1 LVGSASTGE
10 FNVHTTWVP
19 PAITHQRRMNYHVQ
33 GISTVNGVEMPET
46 FLGSA
51 PFTAATYFGHRS
63 RLYEM
68 DLKDRPEAI
77 VEVIVESYEM
87 GVRGFQ
93 IMPEGQ
99 VLEALEMARNA
110 GCEFTLMGTLRHEH
124 LEEDLQT
131 LSEIGSTAVL
141 LDEHYTDLLP
151 ASRVAELL
159 DEVEGMLR
167 GLATT
172 MPWETT
178 VRLIE
183 EGVDNFELYM
193 VPINRLGYMT
203 DFPVFL
209 EDQRIELGGLLHE
222 LEKTVVA
229 EKVLAAGIIP
239 PAEAFEFIAGL
250 EYVDMVAVGVA
261 SVSEARETFSELFG
275 R

>member
-1 LVGSASTGE
+1 MFSGS
-10 FNVHTTWVP
+10 V
-19 PAITHQRRMNYHVQ
+19 
-33 GISTVNGVEMPET
+33 TVNGVELPAA

-68 DLKDRPEAI
+68 DLKNRPGAI
-77 VEVIVESYEM
+77 AEVIVESYDL

-93 IMPEGQ
+93 VIPEKQ
-99 VLEALEMARNA
+99 VLEALEMARDA
-110 GCEFTLMGTLRHEH
+110 GCELTLMGTLRHEH

-131 LSEIGSTAVL
+131 LSDLGSAAVL
-141 LDEHYTDLLP
+141 LDEHYTDLLE
-151 ASRVAELL
+151 ASEVAEIL

-172 MPWETT
+172 MPRETT
-178 VRLIE
+178 VRLID

-193 VPINRLGYMT
+193 IPVNRLGYMT

-209 EDQRIELGGLLHE
+209 DDERKELGGLLNE
-222 LEKTVVA
+222 LGKTVVA

-239 PAEAFEFIAGL
+239 PAEAFEFIGGL
-250 EYVDMVAVGVA
+250 EYVDMLAVGVA
-261 SVSEARETFSELFG
+261 SVSEARETFGELFG

>member
-1 LVGSASTGE
+1 MFTGSVS
-10 FNVHTTWVP
+10 
-19 PAITHQRRMNYHVQ
+19 
-33 GISTVNGVEMPET
+33 VNGIELPEA

-51 PFTAATYFGHRS
+51 PFTAAPYFGHRS

-68 DLKDRPEAI
+68 DLKRKPENIA
-77 VEVIVESYEM
+77 EVIMGAYDV

-93 IMPEGQ
+93 VIPENQ
-99 VLEALEMARNA
+99 VLEALEMVRDA
-110 GCEFTLMGTLRHEH
+110 GCDLTLMGTVRHEH
-124 LEEDLQT
+124 FEEDLET
-131 LSEIGSTAVL
+131 LSQLGSTAVL

-151 ASRVAELL
+151 ASRVSELL

-172 MPWETT
+172 MPRKTT
-178 VRLIE
+178 GRLID
-183 EGVDNFELYM
+183 EGIDNFELYM

-209 EDQRIELGGLLHE
+209 EDERMELGKLLDE
-222 LEKTVVA
+222 LGKTVVA

-239 PAEAFEFIAGL
+239 PSEAFKFIESL

-261 SVSEARETFSELFG
+261 SVSEAGETFRELFG
-275 R
+275 I